1 MASKVV
7 EGTEKCAFGIGSQ
20 FDVSTKVKQKQGL
33 SYLPWASAWAVF
45 KKL

>member
-1 MASKVV
+1 MTAKVV

-20 FDVSTKVKQKQGL
+20 VDVSAKVKQKQGL
-33 SYLPWASAWAVF
+33 SYLPWASAWAEF